1 MGKYIAVNAYI
12 EEQKISQ
19 INNLTLQLKEL
30 EKEQTKSNT
39 SRWKEII
46 KIKPQKNRTEK
57 IYKTKVG
64 SLKRT
69 TKLTNLQP
77 VELRKKEK
85 KKVGTLLSISQ
96 E

>member
-46 KIKPQKNRTEK
+46 KIKAEKNRTEK
-57 IYKTKVG
+57 QRKSTKA
-64 SLKRT
+64 
-69 TKLTNLQP
+69 KLVL
-77 VELRKKEK
+77 
-85 KKVGTLLSISQ
+85 
-96 E
+96 